1 MEPSRPIHLVVADDH
16 RLVRAGICA
25 LLKSLP
31 EVDVVAEVGNGAELL
46 ELLATILPDVVI
58 TDISMPG
65 IDGLEALR
73 EIRARHPQV
82 RVIVLSMH
90 ESPDMIKRAIAAGA
104 AAYLRK
110 DAMQSELLAA
120 LQSVTITG
128 SYISAGV
135 AKALMAPGN
144 DCEELLTERQT
155 EIVKLLAQG
164 HTSREIGLALGL
176 SPKTVESHR
185 ARIMDRLGVR
195 DVAAVTMYAVRKGLV
210 QP

>member
-25 LLKSLP
+25 LLKTLP
-31 EVDVVAEVGNGAELL
+31 EVDVVAEVSNGAELL
-46 ELLATILPDVVI
+46 ELLGTILPDVVI
-58 TDISMPG
+58 TDITMPG

-73 EIRARHPQV
+73 EIRARHPHV

-90 ESPDMIKRAIAAGA
+90 ESPDLIKRAIAAGA

-110 DAMQSELLAA
+110 DAKQSELVAA
-120 LQSVTITG
+120 LQSVTATG
-128 SYISAGV
+128 SYISASV
-135 AKALMAPGN
+135 ARALMAPGN

-164 HTSREIGLALGL
+164 HTSREIGMALGL

>member
-25 LLKSLP
+25 LLKTLP